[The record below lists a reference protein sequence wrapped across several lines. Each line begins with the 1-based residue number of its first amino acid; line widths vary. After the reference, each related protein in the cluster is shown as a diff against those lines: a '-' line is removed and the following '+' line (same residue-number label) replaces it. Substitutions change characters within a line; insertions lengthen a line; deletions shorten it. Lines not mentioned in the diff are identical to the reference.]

1 MTMDLRGREETGGLN
16 LIQLCTE
23 KVTFLQVCLIFV
35 YPVMQLDYRI
45 TEGDEESYLWA
56 SS

>member
-23 KVTFLQVCLIFV
+23 KVTFLQVSLIFV
-35 YPVMQLDYRI
+35 SQWCNWIIELPKGMKKVICEL
-45 TEGDEESYLWA
+45 
-56 SS
+56 